1 LIAIPLSLLG
11 LEALVR
17 LGVAIA
23 GKTSEL
29 ASYAGEPLLFT
40 DYRFKQL
47 NQSAQPFQGLSTAG
61 RLAIQPHPLTGYQ
74 FLGNQRNAALQI
86 NAQGFRS
93 EQPISVTK
101 PKDEFRILVI
111 GGSTAFGQL
120 SSSNQATF
128 AQQLE
133 NRLNQQVQA
142 QKANPQGF
150 RPDVLPYF
158 ADELTKVLKLPAKV
172 RDSRYRVINAA
183 VPGYTSGNSVSQFL
197 WRDSLYQPNLVVWVN
212 GYSDLLLPSTQ
223 VAAAMTAPDQL
234 ASNALA
240 HLMASIGQGIKGV
253 CNWFYLVKA
262 LQYWVLKPHP
272 PLEQAIDP
280 LNSSPAKLVD
290 RLSADPQELNYRVA
304 RYAQN
309 VQQMA
314 RMTNSAKVPL
324 LLALSPE
331 ISRRPQ
337 PTPAEQNLLQTLG
350 PDYRQRIQAGYQQ
363 LQQALETVKQ
373 TGATIRLVDLQPTT
387 NQLQGEAF
395 QDPIHLSDAANQAIS
410 DRLYD
415 AIAPLLQVQPQP
427 FQGAPPR

>member
-1 LIAIPLSLLG
+1 MAIPLTLLG

-29 ASYAGEPLLFT
+29 ASYAGEPLILT

-61 RLAIQPHPLTGYQ
+61 RLAIQPNPLTGYQ
-74 FLGNQRNAALQI
+74 FLGNQRNSALQI
-86 NAQGFRS
+86 NVQGFRAD
-93 EQPISVTK
+93 QPLDVTK
-101 PKDEFRILVI
+101 PKGEFRIFVI

-120 SSSNQATF
+120 SLSNQATF

-133 NRLNQQVQA
+133 NHLNQQVQA
-142 QKANPQGF
+142 QKASPKSF

-158 ADELTKVLKLPAKV
+158 ADELNKALNLPPKI

-197 WRDSLYQPNLVVWVN
+197 SRDIMYQPDMVVWVN

-234 ASNALA
+234 ASNAIA
-240 HLMASIGQGIKGV
+240 HLMASISQGIQGIF
-253 CNWFYLVKA
+253 NWFYLVKA
-262 LQYWVLKPHP
+262 LQYWVLKPQP
-272 PLEQAIDP
+272 PLEQAVDP
-280 LNSSPAKLVD
+280 LNPSQAKLVD
-290 RLSADPQELNYRVA
+290 RLTTDPQELNHRVT

-314 RMTNSAKVPL
+314 RIANLAKVPVL
-324 LLALSPE
+324 MALSPE
-331 ISRRPQ
+331 ISLRPQ
-337 PTPAEQNLLQTLG
+337 PVPAEQRILQALG

-363 LQQALETVKQ
+363 LQHALETVKQ
-373 TGATIRLVDLQPTT
+373 TAPAMRLVNLQPAT
-387 NQLQGEAF
+387 NQLPGEAF
-395 QDPIHLSDAANQAIS
+395 QDPIHLSNAANQAVS
-410 DRLYD
+410 DRLYE
-415 AIAPLLQVQPQP
+415 AIAPLVQVQPQP
-427 FQGAPPR
+427 FKGASPP